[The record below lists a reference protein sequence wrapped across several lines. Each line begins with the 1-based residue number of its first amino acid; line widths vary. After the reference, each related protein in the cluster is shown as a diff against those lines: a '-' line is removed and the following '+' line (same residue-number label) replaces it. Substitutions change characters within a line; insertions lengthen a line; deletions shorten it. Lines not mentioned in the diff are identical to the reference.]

1 MFFESRWSYQRT
13 LFAVNDWAKAL
24 RKIWFNFVHF
34 CVEDFME
41 MRHHKLEIMLK
52 DRKIGKSD
60 RKIGSDFEEKKDRIG
75 RSDRLYF

>member
-1 MFFESRWSYQRT
+1 MFFESRCSYLRT

-24 RKIWFNFVHF
+24 RKIWFNFVDF

-41 MRHHKLEIMLK
+41 MRYHKLEIILG

-60 RKIGSDFEEKKDRIG
+60 RKIGSDFEKKKDRIG
-75 RSDRLYF
+75 KSDRPFF